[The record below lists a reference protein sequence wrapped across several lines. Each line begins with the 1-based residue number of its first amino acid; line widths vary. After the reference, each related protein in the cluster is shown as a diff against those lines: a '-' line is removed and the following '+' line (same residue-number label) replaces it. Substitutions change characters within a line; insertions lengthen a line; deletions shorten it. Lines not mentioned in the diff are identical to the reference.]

1 MEVFMSRL
9 VYHRKKETGFTYVY
23 EVLEEYWDKEKKQMR
38 SKQRCIGKLDP
49 ATGEL
54 IASKRLGKH
63 GNAVLDPAVTAKTT
77 VSGPKLLLEKIDQ
90 EVGLSKALKKA
101 CPQHW
106 ELMISL
112 AWYLVCTGK
121 ALAYAESWCQNH
133 ETPFEGELA
142 SQRIS
147 EFLSKI
153 SEDECLTFFKLWGKQ
168 IAEKEFLCYDITSVS
183 SYAEQNEFVRYGY
196 NRDHEKLAQINLGM
210 VYGQKSLLP
219 VSYRQLPGSITDVV
233 TVRHLLDQL
242 DKLEYPKLHL
252 VMDRGFYSQKN
263 INALAEGGHNF
274 TIGVPTNLKWVRE
287 EIDLVRDKID
297 GPECLNFVGKQALY
311 VYSRL
316 KSWGDT
322 GRRCYL
328 HLFYDE
334 QKFADDKIAFN
345 TALLTYKEELEQG
358 RRIPEHEEAYSNLF
372 LCHTTPKRGLKVT
385 FNNAAIEAARKKYV
399 GYQVLLSTKFKDPM
413 EALKVYREKD
423 AVEKCFDDL
432 KNELDMNRL
441 RVHSACR
448 MQSRMF
454 IQFIALIFLSQI
466 RKVIREKMP
475 KSGYTAKGL
484 MMEMESLTTI
494 HYSGKYNNK
503 LTEITKAQREILVAF
518 GVELEN
524 TL

>member
-1 MEVFMSRL
+1 MEVVMSRL

-23 EVLEEYWDKEKKQMR
+23 EVVEEYWDKEKKQMR

-54 IASKRLGKH
+54 IPSKRLGKH
-63 GNAVLDPAVTAKTT
+63 GDAVSNNAITAKTT

-90 EVGLSKALKKA
+90 EIGLSKVLKKSS
-101 CPQHW
+101 PEHW
-106 ELMISL
+106 EVMTSL
-112 AWYLVCTGK
+112 AWYLVCTGN

-133 ETPFEGELA
+133 ETPFEGDLA

-147 EFLSKI
+147 EFLSSI
-153 SEDECLTFFKLWGKQ
+153 SEDERQTFFKLWGKQ
-168 IAEKEFLCYDITSVS
+168 IAEQDYLCYDITSVS

-196 NRDHEKLAQINLGM
+196 NRDHEKLAQVNLGM

-219 VSYRQLPGSITDVV
+219 VSYRQLSGSITDVV

-274 TIGVPTNLKWVRE
+274 TIGVPTHLKWARE
-287 EIDLVRDKID
+287 EIDQARDKID
-297 GPECLNFVGKQALY
+297 KPECLNFVGKQALY
-311 VYSRL
+311 VYTRL

-328 HLFYDE
+328 HIFYDN
-334 QKFADDKIAFN
+334 QKSADDKIAFD

-358 RRIPEHEEAYSNLF
+358 RRVPEHEEAYESF
-372 LCHTTPKRGLKVT
+372 FICHVTPKRGLKVA
-385 FNNAAIEAARKKYV
+385 FNNAAIEAARRKYA
-399 GYQVLLSTKFKDPM
+399 GFQVLLSTKFKDPM

-423 AVEKCFDDL
+423 VVEKCFDDL
-432 KNELDMNRL
+432 KNELDMSRL
-441 RVHSACR
+441 RVHNACR
-448 MQSRMF
+448 MQSRLF
-454 IQFIALIFLSQI
+454 IQFIALILLSQV

-503 LTEITKAQREILVAF
+503 LAEITKAQREILAAF
-518 GVELEN
+518 GVEPEN